1 MHQALFSCSIP
12 TKILLS
18 MDFSSSSYGAL
29 EMATDIPRHLNTELC
44 PLNLVPIL
52 PILTG
57 AEFFPETAFMKET
70 GNRVPAP
77 SAKC

>member
-1 MHQALFSCSIP
+1 
-12 TKILLS
+12 
-18 MDFSSSSYGAL
+18 
-29 EMATDIPRHLNTELC
+29 
-44 PLNLVPIL
+44 LVPIL